1 MQHSRFFASPP
12 QSVIIAN
19 HLFQRRKVWLGRED
33 SNLRMA
39 ESKSAALPLGYAPPQ
54 VGNRG
59 RSRGRLGRR
68 NIIADSSAINDD
80 TDAIDPAISSAD
92 CRRLAR
98 PIIISLKP
106 ELDVRGLPS
115 KLHPLRKK

>member
-1 MQHSRFFASPP
+1 MARNAGHFP
-12 QSVIIAN
+12 QFLIID
-19 HLFQRRKVWLGRED
+19 LRDQTGWLGRED

-59 RSRGRLGRR
+59 RSRGRSGRR